1 LVGLRSVGKGMVVSM
16 DKDIINNEEKEKLR
30 CFCKIG
36 IIVLSIL
43 VIVFTGVR
51 FIPKIITAD
60 KGNGEKYSMY
70 CADRSFDDISIEN

>member
-1 LVGLRSVGKGMVVSM
+1 MVFSM

-30 CFCKIG
+30 YFCKIG

-70 CADRSFDDISIEN
+70 CAVQSFDDISI